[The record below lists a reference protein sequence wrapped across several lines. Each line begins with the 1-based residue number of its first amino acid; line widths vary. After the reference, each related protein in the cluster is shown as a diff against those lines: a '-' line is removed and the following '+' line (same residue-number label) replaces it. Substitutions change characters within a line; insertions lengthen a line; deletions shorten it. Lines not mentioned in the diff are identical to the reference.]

1 MSLMSLMSSTD
12 PSRLPVPN
20 RPRIVIGFGSERIDD
35 EVAGEARRVEGGV
48 HRAARRR
55 EEGERGR
62 MHDWDNNDLDRGA
75 GGAWH
80 AGRR

>member
-1 MSLMSLMSSTD
+1 M
-12 PSRLPVPN
+12 PRASRLPVPN
-20 RPRIVIGFGSERIDD
+20 RPRIVIGFGNGRVDD
-35 EVAGEARRVEGGV
+35 VVADEARRVEGGV

-80 AGRR
+80 TGRR